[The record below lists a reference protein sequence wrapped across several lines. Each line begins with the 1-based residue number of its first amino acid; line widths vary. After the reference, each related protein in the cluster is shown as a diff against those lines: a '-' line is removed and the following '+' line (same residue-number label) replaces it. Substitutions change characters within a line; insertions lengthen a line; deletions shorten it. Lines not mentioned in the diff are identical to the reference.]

1 MPSLPF
7 HDLASRHPGLTP
19 PIASMTAEAAGV
31 ALDRHYESPQS
42 LLIAGPAGRVQA
54 EVSWGPIDE
63 RMRRAWNN
71 GVSRTENGA
80 VAIAIAAIELALG
93 LVVVL
98 RAETGSGA
106 DYYLA
111 QMGDEL
117 GEPEDWLRLEISGT
131 DEGDEKVLAYRLAE
145 KCRQAR
151 AGRSNL
157 PAIACVV
164 GFQQLEAR
172 HVHV

>member
-1 MPSLPF
+1 
-7 HDLASRHPGLTP
+7 
-19 PIASMTAEAAGV
+19 MTAEAAGV

-145 KCRQAR
+145 KYRQAR

-164 GFQQLEAR
+164 GFRQLEAR